1 MKMGLFSVLFN
12 DKPLE
17 EVAKYAADLGY
28 EAFELAAWRGSNHFD
43 TDRAATDP
51 QYAKGIKKM
60 LADHGI
66 EISGALEPPL
76 VADGA
81 AVRRLVARRVGR
93 HVRQGRD
100 GQVRHR
106 AHHQDGA
113 GRLGARDRR
122 RQRLLRLDGVGE
134 LVHLAAPAPRHLR
147 EGLGSLGR
155 SAGSRSSTSSRSYGV
170 KFAHEVHPTEIA
182 YNVYTARE
190 AVKRM
195 PRDDWGFNFDPSH
208 FIWQQI
214 DPVVF
219 IKEFGTRIF
228 HAHAKDWELQKD
240 ILHIDGVTG
249 TGSWQRGDR
258 AARYRVPGWGDVEWR
273 RVITALLEVGYDF
286 VLSFEHEDPV
296 MSEEDGCE
304 QCIKFLKPLFIKKP
318 LVPGQAWWL
327 A

>member
-1 MKMGLFSVLFN
+1 M
-12 DKPLE
+12 
-17 EVAKYAADLGY
+17 
-28 EAFELAAWRGSNHFD
+28 
-43 TDRAATDP
+43 
-51 QYAKGIKKM
+51 
-60 LADHGI
+60 
-66 EISGALEPPL
+66 
-76 VADGA
+76 
-81 AVRRLVARRVGR
+81 
-93 HVRQGRD
+93 
-100 GQVRHR
+100 
-106 AHHQDGA
+106 
-113 GRLGARDRR
+113 
-122 RQRLLRLDGVGE
+122 
-134 LVHLAAPAPRHLR
+134 
-147 EGLGSLGR
+147 
-155 SAGSRSSTSSRSYGV
+155 
-170 KFAHEVHPTEIA
+170 HPTEIA
-182 YNVYTARE
+182 YNVFTARE
-190 AVKRM
+190 AIKRL

-273 RVITALLEVGYDF
+273 RIITALLEVGYDF